1 MHVFLYICNIILLLT
16 CDSYPCVSSS
26 WTWIHTSHWVLNR
39 ALLGLGAGCIVGE
52 IRTSRSLRG
61 RWAHPCFSNCRL
73 MKENWIWYFWTTAT
87 PNHGMPIQ
95 MPAVLGQQGHYSLLL
110 VASLNL
116 LRESK
121 NPLSHFPFVSMKQLN
136 LVFFRLQRLRFCNRC
151 GNGHSDACS
160 PLW

>member
-1 MHVFLYICNIILLLT
+1 MLNHIHVCMDLFIRNIISLLT
-16 CDSYPCVSSS
+16 FDLYPCVSSS
-26 WTWIHTSHWVLNR
+26 WTGIHTSRWVLYR

-73 MKENWIWYFWTTAT
+73 MKENWIWYFWTTAM

-116 LRESK
+116 HCESK
-121 NPLSHFPFVSMKQLN
+121 KLFRHIFP
-136 LVFFRLQRLRFCNRC
+136 VFQ
-151 GNGHSDACS
+151 
-160 PLW
+160 